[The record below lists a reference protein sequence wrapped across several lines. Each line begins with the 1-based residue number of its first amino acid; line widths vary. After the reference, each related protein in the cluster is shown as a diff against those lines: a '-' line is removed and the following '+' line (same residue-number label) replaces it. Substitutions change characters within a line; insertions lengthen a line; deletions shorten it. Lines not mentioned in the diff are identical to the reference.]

1 MNLTAL
7 RAQGSKVLVASLTP
21 ATLTFSKSGN
31 SVTFEGADSGMS
43 VGDVVTIGTGQD
55 LPAGSYAVKAVDDAT
70 GDFMI
75 TVTGGTVNSGDV
87 DATLRRSVYAK
98 EITPPRPTVSP
109 IVDTHLGSTFE
120 RNQPGQLSKYTQ
132 LTFSYTKY
140 QNCAGQDD
148 LEEMAFSNGSKMS
161 EFDVVYSD
169 GSYVRFTGWIS
180 GLPETGITVDGLV
193 GASATVE
200 IYTKPE
206 QFTALA

>member
-7 RAQGSKVLVASLTP
+7 RAQGSKVRVAALALMALTY
-21 ATLTFSKSGN
+21 TKSGN
-31 SVTFEGADSGMS
+31 NVTFDGADAGVS
-43 VGDVVTIGTGQD
+43 VGDAISIGNGED
-55 LPAGSYAVKAVDDAT
+55 LPAGDYLVTAVDEST

-75 TVTGGTVNSGDV
+75 TVTGGSGTSGTV
-87 DATLRRSVYAK
+87 DAKVRRSVFAK
-98 EITPPRPTVSP
+98 EITPPRPTVAP

-140 QNCAGQDD
+140 LNCPGQAD
-148 LEEMAFSNGSKMS
+148 LETMAFSNGSQMS

-169 GSYVRFTGWIS
+169 GSFIRFTGWIS

-206 QFTALA
+206 QFDALA